1 MQENINIPDSEITTN
16 LTFRQLVLMNMQQLT
31 NFPYIEKDF
40 DALTDY
46 ELLCLVVKF
55 LNDVIANQNE
65 QNASITRMYES
76 FLALQEYVNN
86 TKDTLEDAFNTL
98 DDYVRNYFN
107 NLDVQEEINNK
118 LDEMVEDGTLFNI
131 ISNYLPINISVPS
144 AINSSAITSSCL
156 IINVDGKTIMYDV
169 GDTTSYSNIVS
180 ELARLN
186 ITYLDV
192 VIISHFDGDHAGNY
206 RNIIDNYCDENTL
219 FYIGIVPSDITD
231 WNADLTLYNNFI
243 SYMNTIGYTYNIPN
257 NNSSVS
263 LFNCF
268 DIRFFNTDINSITY
282 YEDYTGEYSVEP
294 TLNLLSLC
302 VEINIL
308 NQLKVYCDGDAE
320 LPTQLLNIDY
330 INPCDIYYGNHH
342 ATNLNGYY
350 KYFDRLNP
358 KIILLSLN
366 QSTTTP
372 ASYLS
377 KYLYYRN
384 EIDVLSTQNQTL
396 INIEVK
402 NKSINIK
409 SGYKFANNFYDANN
423 LMSVDQ
429 VLPFYNDYTNIVID
443 NNTKATWTIK
453 DIFTMM
459 PYVKQDISFYI
470 DSTRTALFNEIKSLF
485 GDLLNYNPTQYFI
498 TLHSLYIEISPNT
511 NWTNISLK
519 ILRGYVDKETSPN
532 NVILSLGDKMQINPI
547 QNLTE
552 NNQSITYR
560 NELKALIQIK
570 DTVNE
575 NVYDVDCR
583 KLNYSDNK
591 FTGSK
596 TYFSSDETHLYET
609 NISVEFTISN
619 GVLNVTRYIRVTK
632 TFINNAL
639 TNITSNTEFTPYR
652 INFIL

>member
-1 MQENINIPDSEITTN
+1 MINVEKIKPTGLFTNYIYKAIPLAFDESMSYYETLCGLLNYLQNTVIPALNNNADAVAELQKLFT
-16 LTFRQLVLMNMQQLT
+16 QL
-31 NFPYIEKDF
+31 K
-40 DALTDY
+40 
-46 ELLCLVVKF
+46 
-55 LNDVIANQNE
+55 
-65 QNASITRMYES
+65 
-76 FLALQEYVNN
+76 EYV
-86 TKDTLEDAFNTL
+86 D
-98 DDYVRNYFN
+98 NYFD
-107 NLDVQEEINNK
+107 NLDVQQEINNK

-144 AINSSAITSSCL
+144 AINSQAITSSCL
-156 IINVDGKTIMYDV
+156 IVNVDGKTIMYDV

-180 ELARLN
+180 ELSRLN
-186 ITYLDV
+186 ITYLDA

-243 SYMNTIGYTYNIPN
+243 SYMNTLGYTYNIPN

-282 YEDYTGEYSVEP
+282 YESYTGEYSTKP

-308 NQLKVYCDGDAE
+308 NQLKIYCDGDAE

-358 KIILLSLN
+358 KLIILSLN
-366 QSTTTP
+366 ETTTP

-384 EIDVLSTQNQTL
+384 EIDVLSTQSQTL

-402 NKSINIK
+402 NKAINIK
-409 SGYKFANNFYDANN
+409 SGYKFINNFYDANS

-429 VLPFYNDYTNIVID
+429 VLPFYNDYTNLVID

-453 DIFTMM
+453 DIFTML
-459 PYVKQDISFYI
+459 PYVKQDISFYV

-498 TLHSLYIEISPNT
+498 TLHSLYIEICPNT

-519 ILRGYVDKETSPN
+519 ILRGYVDKATTPN
-532 NVILSLGDKMQINPI
+532 NVILSIGDKMQINAI

-570 DTVNE
+570 DEVNN
-575 NVYDVDCR
+575 NVYDIDCR

-596 TYFSSDETHLYET
+596 TYYSSDETHLYET
-609 NISVEFTISN
+609 NITVEFTISN
-619 GVLNVTRYIRVTK
+619 GILNVTKYIRVTK
-632 TFINNAL
+632 TFTNNAL

-652 INFIL
+652 ISFIL